1 MEYQNSS
8 LFIAFCEDNGMNCS
22 VHDAELL
29 IAQYD
34 ENGNNKLC
42 FSEFNQL
49 LLPTTDETLRL
60 MASTRTGF
68 DNKARMTTLTPKVE
82 EILTK
87 VILHE
92 LDFQRRTEA
101 IKIDLNAR
109 YDFTRKAAFDLLN
122 TMEPKDRIDRCEIR
136 QFVDNHLRWLSE
148 AELDAIIR
156 RCDTD
161 GDEAL
166 TYVEFSEMIR
176 GIKPELYAT
185 RHNTRKNINYTKEH
199 QKESYSSPPREH
211 ISRKI
216 TTTHYHSPHRSPRH
230 ESPCEIRVTTH
241 HSPTR
246 HLHSHYYHSHSHY
259 NRDSAV
265 KSHNHISPYKSA
277 EKRSPERSYTA
288 YKPSQDHKSDY
299 KNSQAALRMRSL
311 RDSPVKH
318 SHTSR
323 RSPVRVE
330 IEDRKYRSPVK
341 IEVEETKYR
350 SPICHSPVH
359 HSPVHHHS
367 AMYHSPSKVIS
378 TTTFHHGHV
387 HSTHTHI
394 HKASPMKGYEE
405 EEFVESLKELIRL
418 ETGLEKAKQLLS
430 HRRDF
435 TLNDAFKIF
444 DISSLNRVTS
454 SDIKKVY
461 DEHNIYI
468 SHDEA
473 ELILSRYDRDRD
485 ERLTYEE
492 FADMFVPIDRVFSTS
507 LDLRSH
513 KYPNGYYATRYISDS
528 ITRNNF
534 TEVLK

>member
-1 MEYQNSS
+1 
-8 LFIAFCEDNGMNCS
+8 
-22 VHDAELL
+22 
-29 IAQYD
+29 
-34 ENGNNKLC
+34 
-42 FSEFNQL
+42 
-49 LLPTTDETLRL
+49 

-87 VILHE
+87 VILNE
-92 LDFQRRTEA
+92 LDFQRRTET
-101 IKIDLNAR
+101 IKIDLNSR

-166 TYVEFSEMIR
+166 NYVEFSEMIR

-185 RHNTRKNINYTKEH
+185 RLQASKNLNYTKDH
-199 QKESYSSPPREH
+199 QKQSYPSPPRENF
-211 ISRKI
+211 SRKI
-216 TTTHYHSPHRSPRH
+216 TTTHYHSPHHHSPTHR
-230 ESPCEIRVTTH
+230 SPCEIRVTTH

-246 HLHSHYYHSHSHY
+246 LLHSHYYHSHTNY
-259 NRDSAV
+259 KDSGV
-265 KSHNHISPYKSA
+265 KSHSHISPYKSS
-277 EKRSPERSYTA
+277 EKRSPDRSYTA
-288 YKPSQDHKSDY
+288 YKPSQEYKSDY
-299 KNSQAALRMRSL
+299 KPQISLRRRSL
-311 RDSPVKH
+311 HHSPDR
-318 SHTSR
+318 HTHADR

-330 IEDRKYRSPVK
+330 VGDRKYRSPVR

-350 SPICHSPVH
+350 SPVCHSPVNCSPVHRSPVH
-359 HSPVHHHS
+359 HSPVHHSPTHHLS
-367 AMYHSPSKVIS
+367 VYRSPSKVIS
-378 TTTFHHGHV
+378 STTFHHGHS

-394 HKASPMKGYEE
+394 HRASPMKGYEE

-444 DISSLNRVTS
+444 DVSALNRVTA

-473 ELILSRYDRDRD
+473 ELILSRYDRDKD

-507 LDLRSH
+507 LDVRSH